1 MNATKIALHLHFWK
15 IYSILFTY
23 GVCIHT
29 KMPFDISYEWLF
41 THICLIS
48 DTFFSECEFRTT
60 HLSMLNL
67 ITSAYQDMIF
77 VTWYINYP
85 FQLWLSKKSD
95 LCSPSSH
102 SSKCSMGKIWSRVY

>member
-1 MNATKIALHLHFWK
+1 MNGCLPT
-15 IYSILFTY
+15 SVSSQIL
-23 GVCIHT
+23 
-29 KMPFDISYEWLF
+29 
-41 THICLIS
+41 
-48 DTFFSECEFRTT
+48 FFSECEFRTI

-95 LCSPSSH
+95 LCSRSSH
-102 SSKCSMGKIWSRVY
+102 SSNVVWERFGTEYISLSLEMILEGYWCTNKHSLDI

>member
-1 MNATKIALHLHFWK
+1 MECAFTQKCPLIFHTNGCLPT
-15 IYSILFTY
+15 SVSSQILF
-23 GVCIHT
+23 
-29 KMPFDISYEWLF
+29 S
-41 THICLIS
+41 
-48 DTFFSECEFRTT
+48 SECEFRTT

-102 SSKCSMGKIWSRVY
+102 SSKCSTGKIWNRVY